1 MLYLTTRSM
10 DQKAG
15 IRYIATASAELL
27 RFRNIFRP
35 LSAIDDFRSEFKM
48 VKGAHKGKVKMRKN
62 TYMMMDCLLL
72 MRSMYEF
79 FSFPFHTTRT

>member
-1 MLYLTTRSM
+1 M

-48 VKGAHKGKVKMRKN
+48 VKGAHKGKVKVRK
-62 TYMMMDCLLL
+62 
-72 MRSMYEF
+72 
-79 FSFPFHTTRT
+79 TRIL